1 MVAASRRDNVPFQ
14 FRQVIAM
21 RSNQF
26 VACFAVSSV
35 LAFSGVAT
43 ADTFEL
49 IGGGSFTG
57 KLLND
62 RNAEVWRIE
71 TTDGIEIELPKN
83 KFSPKSTRIGDREK
97 QYIESISAKDDSIEA
112 HREAVK
118 ECITNNQKLLADAHY
133 ERIVEL
139 DPADKQSWAALGY
152 RPDKYG
158 NWLHGD
164 RIQKSLGLVKKYE
177 ERGWTTPQARA
188 IVEVEQKQKMA
199 KVEISKKIERA
210 LKNLGNPKLGRE
222 ATDFLRNLNDPLAI
236 DLIVSKLKKELDQG
250 KNGEFYMQVLEQ
262 MPGTT
267 ASASLIDLAM
277 NSNNQTI
284 VDRSIELLM
293 RTEQSQELAILAFL
307 NALGSKGVKTK
318 DRAGSNLNGIADIR
332 CTYQLINT
340 LHSTIIRTQ
349 NVGQTNSV
357 TSDGGVSASTPSV
370 ITTKHQYNHEPVLAT
385 LTQLTGENF
394 GFDKQKWRQWYAEKF
409 ADTNLDLRRDW

>member
-1 MVAASRRDNVPFQ
+1 
-14 FRQVIAM
+14 M

-62 RNAEVWRIE
+62 RNAEIWRIE
-71 TTDGIEIELPKN
+71 TTDGIEIEMPKN

-307 NALGSKGVKTK
+307 NALGSKEVKTK

>member
-62 RNAEVWRIE
+62 RNAEIWRIE
-71 TTDGIEIELPKN
+71 TTDGIEIEMPKN

-307 NALGSKGVKTK
+307 NALGSKEVKTK

>member
-1 MVAASRRDNVPFQ
+1 
-14 FRQVIAM
+14 M
-21 RSNQF
+21 RSHQF
-26 VACFAVSSV
+26 VSCFAVGSV
-35 LAFSGVAT
+35 LALSGLAT

-49 IGGGSFTG
+49 IGGGSFSG

-62 RNAEVWRIE
+62 RNAEIWRIE

-83 KFSPKSTRIGDREK
+83 KFSSKSTRIGDREK
-97 QYIESISAKDDSIEA
+97 QYIESVAAKDDSIEA

-118 ECITNNQKLLADAHY
+118 ECIANNQKLLADAHY

-188 IVEVEQKQKMA
+188 IVEVEQKQKLA
-199 KVEISKKIERA
+199 KVEINKKIERA
-210 LKNLGNPKLGRE
+210 IKNLANPKLGRE
-222 ATDFLRNLNDPLAI
+222 AADFLRNLNDPLAI

-277 NSNNQTI
+277 NSTNQTI

-307 NALGSKGVKTK
+307 SALGSKEIKTK
-318 DRAGSNLNGIADIR
+318 DRAGSNLNGIADAR
-332 CTYQLINT
+332 CIYQLINT
-340 LHSTIIRTQ
+340 LQSTIVRTQ
-349 NVGQTNSV
+349 SVGQTNTV
-357 TSDGGVSASTPSV
+357 TNDGGVSASTPSV
-370 ITTKHQYNHEPVLAT
+370 ITTKTPYNHEPILAT

>member
-1 MVAASRRDNVPFQ
+1 
-14 FRQVIAM
+14 M

-307 NALGSKGVKTK
+307 NALGSKEVKTK